1 MSDSRFR
8 QLSGRLFV
16 DVTPLRQSVEYR
28 WLYSGLALSWF
39 GRQLTVV
46 AVPYQVFELT
56 GSTLAV
62 GLLGAAQLVPL
73 LATSLL
79 GGAVADA
86 VDRKR
91 LLVLS
96 QSALAITAAGLFFNA
111 ISLSPALWPLYV
123 LSGLNAAISAVD
135 SPTRNAVLP
144 TLVGRELLPS
154 ALALNQT
161 LGNVAKAVGP
171 ALGGVLI
178 ASAGFPTTYALEASF
193 FLIGSLLM
201 TKIRP
206 LPPIGGGRKF
216 GFESIKEGL
225 VFLKERRLLQANFAI
240 DLNAMIFGMPRAL
253 FPAIGTEVLGGGAG
267 VVGLL
272 YGAPGAGA
280 LIGAVT
286 SGWVTRV
293 ERQGLAVIVAV
304 AAWGA
309 SMTGFG
315 LTSSVV
321 LATLFLAFAGA
332 ADVVSAVFRNTI
344 LQLSVPDSLR
354 GRLSGVHIAVV
365 SGGPRL
371 GDLEAG
377 LVASLTSV
385 RFSVVSGGL
394 ACIAGALAIGRW
406 MPELSAYRRGDAY
419 PEEPGHASA

>member
-1 MSDSRFR
+1 MSDSRLR
-8 QLSGRLFV
+8 RMARGLLV
-16 DVTPLRQSVEYR
+16 DVTPLKQSVEYR
-28 WLYSGLALSWF
+28 WLYSGIALSWF

-56 GSTLAV
+56 DSTLAV
-62 GLLGAAQLVPL
+62 GLLGAAQFVPL
-73 LATSLL
+73 MATSLV

-96 QSALAITAAGLFFNA
+96 QGALSLTAAGLLWNSIA
-111 ISLSPALWPLYV
+111 DTPTLWPLYV

-135 SPTRNAVLP
+135 SPTRAAVLP
-144 TLVGRELLPS
+144 TLVGRDLLPS

-178 ASAGFPTTYALEASF
+178 AAAGLPVTYGLEAVF
-193 FLIGSLLM
+193 FLTGAALM
-201 TKIRP
+201 FKIRP
-206 LPPIGGGRKF
+206 LPPIGGGRRV
-216 GFESIKEGL
+216 GIASIKEGL
-225 VFLKERRLLQANFAI
+225 RFLKERRLLQANFAI
-240 DLNAMIFGMPRAL
+240 DLNAMVFGMPRAL
-253 FPAIGTEVLGGGAG
+253 FPAIGTEILGGGAG

-272 YGAPGAGA
+272 YAAPGVGA
-280 LIGAVT
+280 LLGAIT
-286 SGWVTRV
+286 SGWVGRV
-293 ERQGLAVIVAV
+293 ERQGRAVLIAV
-304 AAWGA
+304 TAWGV
-309 SMTGFG
+309 SMAAFG
-315 LTSSVV
+315 LTSSVP
-321 LATLFLAFAGA
+321 LALAFLAFAGA

-344 LQLSVPDSLR
+344 LQLSVPDALR

-385 RFSVVSGGL
+385 RFSVISGGL

-406 MPELSAYRRGDAY
+406 MPELGEYRRGDG
-419 PEEPGHASA
+419 PGDRAHHP

>member
-8 QLSGRLFV
+8 QLGGRLFV

-28 WLYSGLALSWF
+28 WLYAGLALSWF

-46 AVPYQVFELT
+46 AVPFQVYELT

-62 GLLGAAQLVPL
+62 GLLGAAQFVPL
-73 LATSLL
+73 LAMSLL

-91 LLVLS
+91 LLVFS
-96 QSALAITAAGLFFNA
+96 QSALSLTAVGLLINA
-111 ISLSPALWPLYV
+111 LSASPALWPLYV

-406 MPELSAYRRGDAY
+406 MPELSAYRRGDEY

>member
-1 MSDSRFR
+1 MARG
-8 QLSGRLFV
+8 LLV
-16 DVTPLRQSVEYR
+16 DVTPLKQSVEYR
-28 WLYSGLALSWF
+28 WLYSGIALSWF

-56 GSTLAV
+56 DSTLAV
-62 GLLGAAQLVPL
+62 GLLGAAQFVPL
-73 LATSLL
+73 MATSLV

-96 QSALAITAAGLFFNA
+96 QGALSLTAAGLLWNSIA
-111 ISLSPALWPLYV
+111 DTPTLWPLYV

-135 SPTRNAVLP
+135 SPTRAAVLP
-144 TLVGRELLPS
+144 TLVGRDLLPS

-178 ASAGFPTTYALEASF
+178 AAAGLPVTYGLEAVF
-193 FLIGSLLM
+193 FLTGAALM
-201 TKIRP
+201 FKIRP
-206 LPPIGGGRKF
+206 LPPIGGGRRV
-216 GFESIKEGL
+216 GIASIKEGL
-225 VFLKERRLLQANFAI
+225 RFLKERRLLQANFAI
-240 DLNAMIFGMPRAL
+240 DLNAMVFGMPRAL
-253 FPAIGTEVLGGGAG
+253 FPAIGTEILGGGAG

-272 YGAPGAGA
+272 YAAPGVGA
-280 LIGAVT
+280 LLGAIT
-286 SGWVTRV
+286 SGWVGRV
-293 ERQGLAVIVAV
+293 ERQGRAVLIAV
-304 AAWGA
+304 TAWGV
-309 SMTGFG
+309 SMAAFG
-315 LTSSVV
+315 LTSSVP
-321 LATLFLAFAGA
+321 LALAFLAFAGA

-344 LQLSVPDSLR
+344 LQLSVPDALR

-385 RFSVVSGGL
+385 RFSVISGGL

-406 MPELSAYRRGDAY
+406 MPELGEYRRGDG
-419 PEEPGHASA
+419 PGDRAHHP